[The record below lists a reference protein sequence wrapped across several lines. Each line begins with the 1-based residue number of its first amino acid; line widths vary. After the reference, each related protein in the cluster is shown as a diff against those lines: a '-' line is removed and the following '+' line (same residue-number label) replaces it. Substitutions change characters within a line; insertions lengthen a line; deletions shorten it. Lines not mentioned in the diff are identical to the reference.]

1 MICMDRQKASKILG
15 ITEDATDDELK
26 SAFRNRVKE
35 THPDIHPENEEE
47 FKEVANAYST
57 ITSLDEVRKSIE
69 LLDKRDQIIEAITA
83 TLIKKRNKEI
93 DRITRTA
100 TKKIYI
106 LTIGFIPFLI
116 AILTILHGLLSMTQ
130 ITPYAIMI
138 FLLIVLIAMLTLID
152 RRDTRIQEVGR
163 RHEDIHGEL
172 VCLLRD
178 PRKLEHIHHRLR
190 KAFELKKVPM
200 EKEEIIG
207 IIHESIKSQLR
218 ELSGDTLELYKVGI
232 MDVLSLRG
240 DLQVTGNG
248 SYNVK

>member
-1 MICMDRQKASKILG
+1 M
-15 ITEDATDDELK
+15 
-26 SAFRNRVKE
+26 
-35 THPDIHPENEEE
+35 
-47 FKEVANAYST
+47 
-57 ITSLDEVRKSIE
+57 
-69 LLDKRDQIIEAITA
+69 
-83 TLIKKRNKEI
+83 
-93 DRITRTA
+93 
-100 TKKIYI
+100 
-106 LTIGFIPFLI
+106 
-116 AILTILHGLLSMTQ
+116 
-130 ITPYAIMI
+130 
-138 FLLIVLIAMLTLID
+138 
-152 RRDTRIQEVGR
+152 
-163 RHEDIHGEL
+163 
-172 VCLLRD
+172 LRD